1 MLHIIFGLTVVA
13 LGFVS
18 IILMTLSSQRFV
30 EGEIRKLFE
39 KMLLGILFLYS
50 TLVLQ
55 LIFDIFTKT
64 YVKFTFFELTRYL
77 FLLYAFVNF
86 FWAAYKL
93 NELSKVLGFK
103 SEKMPKKLKKII
115 KR

>member
-1 MLHIIFGLTVVA
+1 MLHLIFGIVVAA

-30 EGEIRKLFE
+30 EGDIRLLFE
-39 KMLLGILFLYS
+39 RILLGILFLYS

-55 LIFDIFTKT
+55 LMFDMLTQT
-64 YVKFTFFELTRYL
+64 YMRFTFFELVKYS

-103 SEKMPKKLKKII
+103 SEGMPKKLKKII
-115 KR
+115 KK

>member
-1 MLHIIFGLTVVA
+1 MFYLIFGLTVVG

-30 EGEIRKLFE
+30 EGEIKSLFE
-39 KMLLGILFLYS
+39 KILLGILFLYS

-55 LIFDIFTKT
+55 TMYDIFNQTF
-64 YVKFTFFELTRYL
+64 VKFTFFELARYL

-93 NELSKVLGFK
+93 NELSKVIGFK